1 MVYIVPVSNSDET
14 QTFSE
19 HSNNSVD
26 SIWFVSQNDESHW
39 NVRILEI
46 DASQAHNVVPTSIRF
61 QSQNDIKIK
70 MISLY

>member
-1 MVYIVPVSNSDET
+1 MVYIVPVSNFDET

-46 DASQAHNVVPTSIRF
+46 DAS
-61 QSQNDIKIK
+61 
-70 MISLY
+70 